1 MGTKKTIL
9 HPLDTYIDLYSYLS
23 KGQHTETDT
32 KKYLEN
38 NGRSNTNARK
48 CVASAKDGEM
58 PFITVED
65 GKVSLDLKAL
75 SKELEEVCAELN
87 LTADISEKKKKPE
100 DDIPTVTTG
109 KSQSFESMRKDKNA
123 AVAET
128 KKLKDELAAKDAEIA
143 KLKKKL
149 SEGICAS
156 IMSDMDKKILIPA
169 SVVSEPAEVLAK
181 DFFKDSP
188 GTDIDFIKYA
198 SKSTEETEVN
208 SLYERKAEPEK
219 ALTVRN
225 FIRRVC
231 SQFKDGRVFKNI
243 LSTQE
248 PKQAVEAQQDNER
261 QKAIRMLLENNEMDN
276 QTKLTTYALWYFHG
290 DPEMEALL
298 TYAGDYCIDANY
310 VIQLLEQ
317 PKEYQNYRTIHSFLK
332 QALSASEAHIK
343 KQTVKELLCGDWQAV
358 ANYCGKPCHF
368 RLVPV
373 EEIQTFKELLLKND
387 QTGAACEA
395 CKMLKTTFGPVDQKL
410 NGNHIADEKPQIESP
425 GFLQEAY
432 GDVDIHVQVD
442 EDMVFDD
449 FNEEEADGND

>member
-9 HPLDTYIDLYSYLS
+9 HTLDIYIDLYSYLS

-58 PFITVED
+58 PFISVED
-65 GKVSLDLKAL
+65 GKVGLDLKAL
-75 SKELEEVCAELN
+75 SKELEEVCIELN
-87 LTADISEKKKKPE
+87 LVADISEKKKKPE

-109 KSQSFESMRKDKNA
+109 KSQNFESMLKDKNA
-123 AVAET
+123 AINEC
-128 KKLKDELAAKDAEIA
+128 KKMKDELAAKDAQIA
-143 KLKKKL
+143 ELQKKVE
-149 SEGICAS
+149 EGICAS
-156 IMSDMDKKILIPA
+156 ILSNMDKKILIPA
-169 SVVSEPAEVLAK
+169 SVASEPAEVFAK
-181 DFFKDSP
+181 DFFKESP
-188 GTDIDFIKYA
+188 GADIDFIKYS
-198 SKSTEETEVN
+198 SKSAEETEVD
-208 SLYERKAEPEK
+208 SPYERKVESEK
-219 ALTVRN
+219 VLTVCN
-225 FIRRVC
+225 VIRRVC

-243 LSTQE
+243 LGTQE
-248 PKQAVEAQQDNER
+248 SKQTAEGQQESER
-261 QKAIRMLLENNEMDN
+261 QKAIRLLLENNEMDN

-290 DPEMEALL
+290 DPEMETLL

-310 VIQLLEQ
+310 LIQLLEQ
-317 PKEYQNYRTIHSFLK
+317 PKELQNYRTIRAFLK

-358 ANYCGKPCHF
+358 ANYCGKRCHF

-373 EEIQTFKELLLKND
+373 EEIEAFKNLLLKND
-387 QTGAACEA
+387 QTGAACAA

-410 NGNHIADEKPQIESP
+410 NSNRNIAEKPQIESP
-425 GFLQEAY
+425 GFLHEAY

-442 EDMVFDD
+442 EDMVLDD
-449 FNEEEADGND
+449 FREEEAEEND